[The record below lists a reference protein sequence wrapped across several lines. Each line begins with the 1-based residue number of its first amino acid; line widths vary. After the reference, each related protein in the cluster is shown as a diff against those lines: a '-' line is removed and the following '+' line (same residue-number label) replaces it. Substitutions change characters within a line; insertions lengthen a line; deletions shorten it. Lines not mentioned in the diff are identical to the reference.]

1 MQSKGFFLNVVCI
14 LAEKIKK
21 WSNNIIFR
29 QSVFY
34 KKTVIVCYNNFFY
47 IFDVSRT
54 GQKRFMME
62 EGKDKKEGIE
72 TTEKEEIYSKAVR
85 AGKRTYFFD
94 VKATRRND
102 YYLTITESKKRY
114 HKDGRFFYE
123 KHKIFLY
130 KEDFEKFFEGLNDTI
145 QFIKDNKPEIIA
157 DDILE
162 GQEDSHAYTDVEFED
177 LEHVEASPANEKE
190 DE

>member
-1 MQSKGFFLNVVCI
+1 
-14 LAEKIKK
+14 
-21 WSNNIIFR
+21 
-29 QSVFY
+29 
-34 KKTVIVCYNNFFY
+34 
-47 IFDVSRT
+47 
-54 GQKRFMME
+54 ME

-72 TTEKEEIYSKAVR
+72 STEKEEIYSKAVR

-145 QFIKDNKPEIIA
+145 QYIKDNKPEIIT
-157 DDILE
+157 DEIME
-162 GQEDSHAYTDVEFED
+162 GRKESHAYTNVEFED
-177 LEHVEASPANEKE
+177 LEHVEASSASQHEE
-190 DE
+190 E